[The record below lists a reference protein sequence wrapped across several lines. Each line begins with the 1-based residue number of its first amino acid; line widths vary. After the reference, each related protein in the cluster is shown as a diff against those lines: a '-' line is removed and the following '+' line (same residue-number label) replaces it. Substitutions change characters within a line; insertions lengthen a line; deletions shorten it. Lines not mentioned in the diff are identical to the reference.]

1 MNNPKRITL
10 AEFSELYLR
19 SSATRLEGEDTG
31 KVVQDLPCENSVAA
45 HVILGMSKSQK

>member
-10 AEFSELYLR
+10 AEFSKLHLR
-19 SSATRLEGEDTG
+19 SSAARLDGEGTG
-31 KVVQDLPCENSVAA
+31 KVVQHPPCENSVAA